1 MSASRKWATFNMEEW
16 GWLSIIPLNRKNF
29 PKALNNSNLISQQWG
44 AFPFLNHLLARG
56 RINTF
61 SLSCDPRLELAFLES
76 ERTRG
81 GLHQMRTSTR
91 QNWKS
96 MRKEIWHVEYP
107 FYPLFFPLLFII
119 HWPSFR
125 SSICLVPSP
134 RNSGYSLSLELPS
147 PTFFPSEILVCLLST
162 WNSFSKGFSQP
173 NTSSRA
179 ATSKWN

>member
-1 MSASRKWATFNMEEW
+1 MIKALVLFSCSSVSFILLPAWVLFSGWQPSMSASRKWATFNMEEW

-29 PKALNNSNLISQQWG
+29 PKSLNNSYLISQQWG

-76 ERTRG
+76 ERTRE

-107 FYPLFFPLLFII
+107 FYPLFFPLTLYN
-119 HWPSFR
+119 P
-125 SSICLVPSP
+125 LA
-134 RNSGYSLSLELPS
+134 
-147 PTFFPSEILVCLLST
+147 FFQIFNMPG
-162 WNSFSKGFSQP
+162 SFS
-173 NTSSRA
+173 
-179 ATSKWN
+179 SKLRLFP